1 MVSMNR
7 LVLSLALAAGLTP
20 LVAVPCIA
28 QDAPAPAPAASAAPR
43 VVTWSD
49 PEFEKIAGLLSG
61 TWKSASPV
69 KVGSESFEVVSSFAP
84 IALPEVP
91 NAMYAEIARAD
102 ALDRPYRQ
110 VILQLHRHKGKVRM
124 KTMEFR
130 RPKGELLSVIGLW
143 AAPQAFPAVS
153 VNELVTTLDIEL
165 SADGDGYKGTT
176 PHPYPTSA
184 GGATEMTSEI
194 AFSAT
199 SFRSADRGFGSDGQ
213 IVWGPATG
221 EMYAFQKVESPIQ
234 TKIDPDG
241 LVSLTYPSKVEGES
255 FGEGDRITLHYVGVL
270 EDGTLFDSS
279 YERSSPFSYNY
290 GAGMIQGWTRGMD
303 GAQKGL
309 KRRLVVPGPLAYGE
323 RVPRGTKLK
332 PNSTLIFAI
341 DVLNVEAGQ
350 PVQPLPAAAPS
361 PGIDAAK
368 Q

>member
-1 MVSMNR
+1 MLSMNR

-20 LVAVPCIA
+20 VMAAPALA
-28 QDAPAPAPAASAAPR
+28 QDAPAAAASAAPR
-43 VVTWSD
+43 AITWSD

-84 IALPEVP
+84 VALPEVS
-91 NAMYAEIARAD
+91 NALYAEIARAD

-143 AAPQAFPAVS
+143 AAPQAFPAIS
-153 VNELVTTLDIEL
+153 VNDLVTTLDIEL
-165 SADGDGYKGTT
+165 AADGAGYKGAT

-194 AFSAT
+194 AFDAT

-213 IVWGPATG
+213 LVWGPAAG
-221 EMYAFQKVESPIQ
+221 ETYAFQKVASPIT

-241 LVSLTYPSKVEGES
+241 LVSLTYPSAVEGEA
-255 FGEGDRITLHYVGVL
+255 FGESDRITLHYVGVL

-279 YERSSPFSYNY
+279 YERNSPFSYNY
-290 GAGMIQGWTRGMD
+290 GAGMIQGWSRGMEA
-303 GAQKGL
+303 AQKGL

-350 PVQPLPAAAPS
+350 PAQPLPAPTPAP
-361 PGIDAAK
+361 GTDASK